1 MKEKYE
7 LAVVDY
13 LDGMKYKDIAVKYE
27 VSLST
32 VKSWS
37 QRYQWKDKKV
47 AKGMRTKPKSTRTK
61 KVCREIAKNIVDD
74 SGELDEEKQLFCI
87 YYLKYFNATKAY
99 MKVKPESQYASA
111 SVMASRW
118 YKLPE
123 VQEEIKRLKKE
134 MYFDALM
141 DPRDI
146 VQQYIDIARADMN
159 DYMSFKDGWVR
170 LKDSS
175 KVDGTLIQE
184 VRQGK
189 NGVAIKL
196 IDKTK
201 AIDWLSKHMYMA
213 TDEQKASIALITEE
227 QRAKIDLI
235 KAQTQKIAGEE
246 NTETGDDGFLEALNG
261 SAKQDWGDYEEE

>member
-37 QRYQWKDKKV
+37 QRYRWKDKKT
-47 AKGMRTKPKSTRTK
+47 AKGMRTKSKSTRTK
-61 KVCREIAKNIVDD
+61 KVCKEIAEEIVTN
-74 SGELDEEKQLFCI
+74 GELDEDKQLFCI

-99 MKVKPESQYASA
+99 MKVKPESPYASA
-111 SVMASRW
+111 CVMASRW

-134 MYFDALM
+134 MYIDALM
-141 DPRDI
+141 DPCDI

-184 VRQGK
+184 VKQGK

-201 AIDWLSKHMYMA
+201 AIDWLAKHMDLA
-213 TDEQKASIALITEE
+213 TEE

-235 KAQTQKIAGEE
+235 KAQTQKITSGDDDIEIE
-246 NTETGDDGFLEALNG
+246 DDGFMDALNG
-261 SAKQDWGDYEEE
+261 TVKRDWDGYEEE